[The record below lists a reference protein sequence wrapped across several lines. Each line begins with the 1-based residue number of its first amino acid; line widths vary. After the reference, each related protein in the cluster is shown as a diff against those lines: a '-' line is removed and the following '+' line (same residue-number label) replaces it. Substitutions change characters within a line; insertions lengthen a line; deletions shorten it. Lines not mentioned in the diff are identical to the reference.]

1 MAVMSHG
8 LFWPTEDGSDLL
20 GLGQLNVGNYIIHT
34 RTLAFMN
41 MEFVRKM
48 YQSVNVI

>member
-1 MAVMSHG
+1 M
-8 LFWPTEDGSDLL
+8 FRPTEDGSDLL
-20 GLGQLNVGNYIIHT
+20 RLGQLNVGAYIIHE
-34 RTLAFMN
+34 LAFMN